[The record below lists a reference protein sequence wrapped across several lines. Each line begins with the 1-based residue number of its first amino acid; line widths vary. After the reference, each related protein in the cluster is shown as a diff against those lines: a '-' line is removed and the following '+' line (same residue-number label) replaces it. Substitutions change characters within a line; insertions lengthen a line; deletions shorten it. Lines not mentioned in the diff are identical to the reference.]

1 MRLQPLPGHRLLM
14 LFLVFGLYACEG
26 GRGGLSSAPASRSV
40 EPLDTAAL
48 DAQEAELQQRG
59 CDPLD
64 AAHCLFPFPSNHF
77 TRPAPA
83 GAPGSVERKGT
94 GRLIHFPLAA
104 MPRNLAGA
112 PIQPREWNRSDGYSP
127 GQLLLA
133 RVPDVA
139 ILRANDGSPQGPL
152 PNAPSIDNPAAY
164 LQPGSSILVIDA
176 ETGQRHPVWAEID
189 ANAGFRSPPGGEPS
203 TQAAEPAVII
213 RPARNFTEGRR
224 YIVVLRDLRNA
235 QGQPIPAQAVFAAC
249 RDHGSAAL
257 EASWPGLAARCAA
270 LEQRVFPIL
279 QDVGIPVTAN
289 PNVYVAWDFTVA
301 SAASTSGRLKH
312 MRDDAFGRV
321 LGQVEDDQGRI
332 LELGAA
338 PDFTVGSQVVDDDFL
353 EIRGTMQVPSYVLPV
368 DPSPLEESAPINAID
383 AVLAAL
389 EEQQPLNEVAGPL
402 RDVLRIGS
410 SASLPPNRLNYL
422 PDAVYP
428 DDPVLSLWGDGLPD
442 QSGTINV
449 PFYCRLHEQSTSAN
463 PARAGVYGH
472 GLLDSR
478 QAVSYDRVPQFSRAT
493 NFFFCAVD
501 WFGFAQGDIPNV
513 AAMLLDLS
521 LFPAVPDASQQGM
534 LNMLFLAR
542 LLRHPDGFAAHPAF
556 QDAGGPRFLSDHVYF
571 HGISQGGILGGVVVA
586 MSKDITRGVLG
597 VPGMAY
603 SILLQ
608 RSTGFSGPIAE
619 PVPLSFATPL
629 YTAYTSD
636 LDRAL
641 AFGLIQ
647 MLWDRA
653 ENNGYAQHIADNRV
667 LQGPDNHVLLR
678 PAWADHQVTHW
689 SAYALARTIGVDI
702 ADVMFRSPEQC
713 GDAVRFCYSSRAQWA
728 REREVDVDLLWGL
741 PLAERDVAYAQPG
754 GPASLA
760 AQQQSALIVWD
771 EGETAAPPLANI
783 PPNWKDDRDPHS
795 YPRDAPGSFCQ
806 QSHFL
811 HPQGRVIDVRAVAV
825 GADCPAWPDPAQ
837 PQR

>member
-1 MRLQPLPGHRLLM
+1 MHLQRLPGHRLIM
-14 LFLVFGLYACEG
+14 LFLAFGLYACEG
-26 GRGGLSSAPASRSV
+26 GRGELSSAAGSRST
-40 EPLDTAAL
+40 EPMDTAAL

-64 AAHCLFPFPSNHF
+64 PAHCLFPFPSDHF

-83 GAPGSVERKGT
+83 GAPGSMERAGT
-94 GRLIHFPLAA
+94 GQLINFPLAA
-104 MPRNLAGA
+104 MPRNIAGA
-112 PIQPREWNRSDGYSP
+112 PIQPWEWNRSDGYSP

-133 RVPDVA
+133 RVPNVA
-139 ILRANDGSPQGPL
+139 ILRDVDGNALGPL
-152 PNAPSIDNPAAY
+152 PNAPSVNDPGAY
-164 LQPGSSILVIDA
+164 LQPAASILVIDA
-176 ETGQRHPVWAEID
+176 ETGARHPVWAEID

-203 TQAAEPAVII
+203 NQAAEPAVII
-213 RPARNFTEGRR
+213 RPAKNFREGRR
-224 YIVVLRDLRNA
+224 YIVVLRDLRT
-235 QGQPIPAQAVFAAC
+235 QDGQPIAAQAVFAAC

-257 EASWPGLAARCAA
+257 AANWPGLAARCAN

-279 QDVGIPVTAN
+279 QDLGIAVEAN
-289 PNVYVAWDFTVA
+289 ADLYLAWDFTVA

-338 PDFTVGSQVVDDDFL
+338 PTFTVDSQVVDDDFL
-353 EIRGTMQVPSYVLPV
+353 EIRGTLQVPSYVLPA
-368 DPSPLEESAPINAID
+368 DPSPLEESAPANAVD
-383 AVLAAL
+383 AVLTAL
-389 EEQQPLNEVAGPL
+389 EEQEPLNQVAGPL

-410 SASLPPNRLNYL
+410 SASIPPNRLNYL
-422 PDAVYP
+422 PDATYP
-428 DDPVLSLWGDGLPD
+428 DDLALSLWGDGLPD
-442 QSGTINV
+442 QSGTIDV
-449 PFYCRLHEQSTSAN
+449 PFFCRLHEQSTSAN
-463 PARAGVYGH
+463 PARAGIYGH

-478 QAVSYDRVPQFSRAT
+478 QAVSYDRVPQFSRAS
-493 NFFFCAVD
+493 NFLFCAVD

-521 LFPAVPDASQQGM
+521 LFPAVPDGSQQGM

-542 LLRHPDGFAAHPAF
+542 LLRHPEGLSAHPAF
-556 QDAGGPRFLSDHVYF
+556 RDADGPRFLAEPVYY

-608 RSTGFSGPIAE
+608 RSTGFTGSIVDPI
-619 PVPLSFATPL
+619 PVSFATPL
-629 YTAYTSD
+629 YTAYTGD

-653 ENNGYAQHIADNRV
+653 ENNGYAHHIANNQV
-667 LQGPDNHVLLR
+667 LQGPDNQVLLR

-689 SAYALARTIGVDI
+689 SAYALARTIGVDL

-713 GDAVRFCYSSRAQWA
+713 GEAVRFCYSSRAQWA

-741 PLAERDVAYAQPG
+741 PLEGREVSYAQPG
-754 GPASLA
+754 GSASLA
-760 AQQQSALIVWD
+760 AQQQSALMVWD

-811 HPQGRVIDVRAVAV
+811 HPQGRVIDVRAMAL
-825 GADCPAWPDPAQ
+825 GADCPAWPNPAE
-837 PQR
+837 PRP